1 MQPTQPFE
9 EILTALAEQDDELD
23 GLLAG
28 LDEPGWARPS
38 RCDGWSISD
47 VVLHLAQTAEMTV
60 ASAERRFDTVSASFG
75 NRVAPAGA
83 TVDDLARLAWRTIP
97 YAFQQAGRP
106 LSGPV
111 AVTLTAPDG
120 RTWEFA
126 PGGSAAT
133 TVTGPALDR
142 CLVAARRIRPS
153 DTALRATGA
162 DADAVLDLVRTFA

>member
-9 EILTALAEQDDELD
+9 EILAALAEQDDELD

-60 ASAERRFDTVSASFG
+60 ASVERRFDSVTASFG

-83 TVDDLARLAWRTIP
+83 TVDDL
-97 YAFQQAGRP
+97 
-106 LSGPV
+106 
-111 AVTLTAPDG
+111 
-120 RTWEFA
+120 
-126 PGGSAAT
+126 
-133 TVTGPALDR
+133 
-142 CLVAARRIRPS
+142 
-153 DTALRATGA
+153 
-162 DADAVLDLVRTFA
+162 